1 MLLLTNKYIIMIKV
15 LVVDYHPIVRTGL
28 KLLFETNPE
37 IEVIGG
43 LGSGIEI
50 FEYVRR
56 NQVDVIISEIDLPE
70 LNGIT
75 ALRAIKKE
83 HTEIK
88 VIMFSY
94 QPEEIYAIS
103 TIKAG
108 ASGYLHKSVSI
119 DTIKEA
125 ILKVH
130 HGGIFLSEA
139 MSKHLNFND
148 TKNKKNKLFKK
159 LSTRE
164 VEVLKLL
171 SIGKKNKEIALEL
184 DINEKTVSTYK
195 ARLFKKLHVTN
206 LVDLIHQAK
215 HKELA

>member
-1 MLLLTNKYIIMIKV
+1 MIKV
-15 LVVDYHPIVRTGL
+15 LVVDSHPIIRTGL
-28 KLLFETNPE
+28 KLLFETNPD
-37 IEVIGG
+37 IEVVGSV
-43 LGSGIEI
+43 GSGIEI
-50 FEYVRR
+50 FEFVRR
-56 NQVDVIISEIDLPE
+56 HPVDIILSEIDLPE

-83 HTEIK
+83 HSDVK

-108 ASGYLHKSVSI
+108 ASGYVHKSSSTE
-119 DTIKEA
+119 TIKDA
-125 ILKVH
+125 ILKVYG
-130 HGGIFLSEA
+130 GGIYLSDV

-148 TKNKKNKLFKK
+148 TKNKKSKLFKK

-171 SIGKKNKEIALEL
+171 SSGKKNKEIAKEL

-195 ARLFKKLHVTN
+195 ARLYKKLNVTN

-215 HKELA
+215 HNELT

>member
-1 MLLLTNKYIIMIKV
+1 MIKV
-15 LVVDYHPIVRTGL
+15 LVVDYHPIIRTGL
-28 KLLFETNPE
+28 KLLFETSPE

-43 LGSGIEI
+43 LSSGIDI
-50 FEYVRR
+50 FEFVRR
-56 NQVDVIISEIDLPE
+56 NQVDVILSEIDLPE

-83 HTEIK
+83 HNDIK

-108 ASGYLHKSVSI
+108 ASGYIHKSASTEI
-119 DTIKEA
+119 IKEA
-125 ILKVH
+125 ILRVQQ
-130 HGGIFLSEA
+130 GGIYLSDV
-139 MSKHLNFND
+139 MSKQLNFND
-148 TKNKKNKLFKK
+148 TKNKKSKLFKK

-171 SIGKKNKEIALEL
+171 SIGKKNKEIAQELE
-184 DINEKTVSTYK
+184 INEKTVSTYK
-195 ARLFKKLHVTN
+195 ARLFKKLNVTN

>member
-1 MLLLTNKYIIMIKV
+1 MIKV
-15 LVVDYHPIVRTGL
+15 LVVDYHPIVRAGL
-28 KLLFETNPE
+28 KLLFETDPD
-37 IEVIGG
+37 IEVIGSIG
-43 LGSGIEI
+43 TGIEI
-50 FEYVRR
+50 FEFIRR
-56 NQVDVIISEIDLPE
+56 FTVDVIISEIDLPE

-83 HTEIK
+83 NTELK

-94 QPEEIYAIS
+94 HPEEIYAIS
-103 TIKAG
+103 SIKAG
-108 ASGYLHKSVSI
+108 ASGYLSKSV
-119 DTIKEA
+119 DTKTIKEA

-130 HGGIFLSEA
+130 EGGIYLSENMA
-139 MSKHLNFND
+139 KHLNYND
-148 TKNKKNKLFKK
+148 TRNSKTKLYKR

-171 SIGKKNKEIALEL
+171 SSGKKNKEIALEL

-195 ARLFKKLHVTN
+195 ARLFKKLNVTN

-215 HKELA
+215 HMGTV

>member
-1 MLLLTNKYIIMIKV
+1 MINI
-15 LVVDYHPIVRTGL
+15 LIVDSHPIVRTGL
-28 KLLFETNPE
+28 ELFLTNKPDLK
-37 IEVIGG
+37 VIGS

-50 FEYVRR
+50 FEFVRR
-56 NQVDVIISEIDLPE
+56 HKVDVIISEIDLPE

-83 HTEIK
+83 NK
-88 VIMFSY
+88 SVQVLMFSH

-108 ASGYLHKSVSI
+108 ASGYLNKGASMEEI
-119 DTIKEA
+119 ETA
-125 ILKVH
+125 IRRISN
-130 HGGIFLSEA
+130 GETSLSEK
-139 MSKHLNFND
+139 MDKHFRYED
-148 TKNKKNKLFKK
+148 TRKSRSRMFKK

-171 SIGKKNKEIALEL
+171 SIGRKNKEIAQEL

-195 ARLFKKLHVTN
+195 ARLFKKLNVKN
-206 LVDLIHQAK
+206 IVDLIHQAK
-215 HKELA
+215 HHNLT

>member
-1 MLLLTNKYIIMIKV
+1 MIKV
-15 LVVDYHPIVRTGL
+15 LVVDFHPIVRTGL
-28 KLLFETNPE
+28 KLLFETNPD
-37 IEVIGG
+37 IEVVGSV
-43 LGSGIEI
+43 GSGIEI
-50 FEYVRR
+50 FEFVRR
-56 NQVDVIISEIDLPE
+56 FPVDVIISEIDLPE

-83 HTEIK
+83 HSEVK
-88 VIMFSY
+88 VIMFSH

-108 ASGYLHKSVSI
+108 AAGYVHKSAST

-125 ILKVH
+125 ILKAYG
-130 HGGIFLSEA
+130 GGIYLSEA

-148 TKNKKNKLFKK
+148 PKNKKSKLFKK

-171 SIGKKNKEIALEL
+171 SSGKKNKEIAQELE
-184 DINEKTVSTYK
+184 INEKTVSTYK
-195 ARLFKKLHVTN
+195 ARLYKKLNVTN

-215 HKELA
+215 HNELN

>member
-1 MLLLTNKYIIMIKV
+1 MIKV
-15 LVVDYHPIVRTGL
+15 LVVDHHPIVRAGL
-28 KLLFETNPE
+28 KLLFEADSE
-37 IEVIGG
+37 IKVVGDV
-43 LGSGIEI
+43 GSGIEI
-50 FEYVRR
+50 FEFVRR
-56 NQVDVIISEIDLPE
+56 FPVDVIISEIDLPE

-83 HTEIK
+83 HHALK

-94 QPEEIYAIS
+94 HPEEIYAIT

-108 ASGYLHKSVSI
+108 ASAYLSKSVDT
-119 DTIKEA
+119 DTIREA
-125 ILKVH
+125 IIKVH
-130 HGGIFLSEA
+130 NGGIYLSNA
-139 MSKHLNFND
+139 MAKHLTFDD
-148 TKNKKNKLFKK
+148 TKNSKSKLYKR

-171 SIGKKNKEIALEL
+171 SSGKKNKEIAQEL

-195 ARLFKKLHVTN
+195 ARLFKKLNVTN

-215 HKELA
+215 HMEGH

>member
-1 MLLLTNKYIIMIKV
+1 MIKV
-15 LVVDYHPIVRTGL
+15 LVVDSHPIIRTGL
-28 KLLFETNPE
+28 KLLFENNPD
-37 IEVIGG
+37 IDVIGSI
-43 LGSGIEI
+43 GSGIEI
-50 FEYVRR
+50 FEFIRR
-56 NQVDVIISEIDLPE
+56 HKVDVIVSEIDLPE
-70 LNGIT
+70 LNGLT
-75 ALRAIKKE
+75 ALRAIKKDNNQ
-83 HTEIK
+83 IK

-108 ASGYLHKSVSI
+108 ASAYVHKSATI

-125 ILKVH
+125 IDKVH
-130 HGGIFLSEA
+130 NGGIYLSEA
-139 MSKHLNFND
+139 MSKHLNFDD
-148 TKNKKNKLFKK
+148 TKNKKSKMFKK

-171 SIGKKNKEIALEL
+171 SSGKKNKEIAQEL

-195 ARLFKKLHVTN
+195 ARLFKKLNVTN

-215 HKELA
+215 HNEFT